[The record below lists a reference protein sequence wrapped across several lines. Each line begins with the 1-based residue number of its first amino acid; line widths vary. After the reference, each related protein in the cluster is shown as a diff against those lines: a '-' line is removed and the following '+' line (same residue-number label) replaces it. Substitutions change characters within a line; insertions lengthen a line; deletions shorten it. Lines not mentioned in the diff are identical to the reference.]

1 MIALAMN
8 NIKKTFGIDTILE
21 NISFSINEGE
31 RIGLVGS
38 NGAGKTTLF
47 KIITGELDYDNG
59 EIYFGKDLTIGYLA
73 QNTEIATTNTLLEEV
88 LTVFEGVMVLEKE
101 IRILEHEI
109 SDAGAKED
117 FTLLD
122 RLMKQYSLKT
132 EEFTKINGYAYNSE
146 AKGILIGLGFKEED
160 FSKEV
165 RMLSGGEKTRLMLG
179 KLLLKKPDILLLD
192 EPTNHLD
199 TDSVQWLESFLKQ
212 YRGTIFVISHDRYFL
227 DELTNK
233 TYELFSRELKIYN
246 GNYSFYVKQRLVDE
260 EIALKTYEENQ
271 SQIKRQQ
278 EVIDK
283 LKAFGREK
291 QVKRARSREKLLDKM
306 EKVEKPNYLKKK
318 AKITFNTK
326 IKSGKDVMKIRGVSK
341 SYGERTLFS
350 EVNLDI
356 YREEKIALIGPNGAG
371 KSTLFNILLGEDKNF
386 EGEITF
392 GTNVRPV
399 YFDQDRDDLNHDVNI
414 LDEVWS
420 TYPHIKEADLRSML
434 GAFLFFGDDVFKL
447 VGTLSGGEKA
457 RISLLKLM
465 LSDSNFLFLDEP
477 TNHLDIESKEVLEDA
492 LCAYEGTV
500 FVISHDRYFL
510 NKVPDKIL
518 VLENQEIKEYF
529 GNYDYYMEKKAMEK
543 AAKEFENQSE
553 DSSTKTQLKV
563 QRKKDKEK
571 EKEERKLKKQLT
583 DTENRIH
590 AIEQEITDL
599 DHELCKEEV
608 YSNPEKSMEITDLK
622 TALNNEL
629 GDLLELWEKLLE
641 EVN

>member
-1 MIALAMN
+1 MN

-88 LTVFEGVMVLEKE
+88 LTVFEGVMILEKE
-101 IRILEHEI
+101 IRILEHDI

-117 FTLLD
+117 FALLD
-122 RLMKQYSLKT
+122 RLMKQYSSKT

-199 TDSVQWLESFLKQ
+199 TDSVQWLENFLKQ

-399 YFDQDRDDLNHDVNI
+399 YFDQDRDDLNHEVNI

-543 AAKEFENQSE
+543 AAKEFENQTE

>member
-326 IKSGKDVMKIRGVSK
+326 IKSGKDVMKIRSVSK

-392 GTNVRPV
+392 GTNVLPV
-399 YFDQDRDDLNHDVNI
+399 YFDQDRDDLNHEVNI

-543 AAKEFENQSE
+543 AAKEFENQTE

-590 AIEQEITDL
+590 AIEQQITDL

>member
-73 QNTEIATTNTLLEEV
+73 QNTEIATTNTLLKEV

-326 IKSGKDVMKIRGVSK
+326 IKSGKDVMKIRSVSK

-399 YFDQDRDDLNHDVNI
+399 YFDQDRDDLNHEVNI

-543 AAKEFENQSE
+543 AAKEFENQTE

>member
-47 KIITGELDYDNG
+47 KIITGEYDYDNG

-73 QNTEIATTNTLLEEV
+73 QNTEISTDNTLIEEV
-88 LTVFEGVMVLEKE
+88 LTVFEDVMILERE
-101 IRILEHEI
+101 IRILEQEI
-109 SDAGAKED
+109 SKAGEKED

-122 RLMKQYSLKT
+122 RLMKSYSKKT
-132 EEFTKINGYAYNSE
+132 DEFTEINGYAYNSE

-160 FSKEV
+160 LKKEV

-199 TDSVQWLESFLKQ
+199 TDSVQWLEAFLKQ
-212 YRGTIFVISHDRYFL
+212 YKGTIFVISHDRYFL

-233 TYELFSRELKIYN
+233 TFELFSRQLKIYN
-246 GNYSFYVKQRLVDE
+246 GNYSFYVKQRLVNE
-260 EIALKTYEENQ
+260 EIAVKTYEENQ

-283 LKAFGREK
+283 LKSFGREK

-306 EKVEKPNYLKKK
+306 EKIEKPNYLKPK
-318 AKITFNTK
+318 AKISFNTK
-326 IKSGKDVMKIRGVSK
+326 VKSGKDVMKIREVSK
-341 SYGERTLFS
+341 AYGERTLFS
-350 EVNLDI
+350 HVNLDI
-356 YREEKIALIGPNGAG
+356 YRGEKIALIGPNGAG

-386 EGEITF
+386 QGDITF
-392 GTNVRPV
+392 GTNVFPV
-399 YFDQDRDDLNHDVNI
+399 YFDQDRDDLNKGINI
-414 LDEVWS
+414 LEEVWS
-420 TYPHIKEADLRSML
+420 TYPHIKEAELRSML

-447 VGTLSGGEKA
+447 IGALSGGEKA

-529 GNYDYYMEKKAMEK
+529 GNYDYYMEKKAIEK
-543 AAKEFENQSE
+543 AAREFENQTE
-553 DSSTKTQLKV
+553 DTSTKTQVKM

-571 EKEERKLKKQLT
+571 EKEEKRLKKQLVE
-583 DTENRIH
+583 TEERIH
-590 AIEQEITDL
+590 KIEEEITDL
-599 DHELCKEEV
+599 DHELCKEEI
-608 YSNPEKSMEITDLK
+608 YSNPEKAKEITDKKASLH
-622 TALNNEL
+622 TEL
-629 GDLLELWEKLLE
+629 EECMELWERLLE

>member
-199 TDSVQWLESFLKQ
+199 TDSVQWLENFLKQ

-326 IKSGKDVMKIRGVSK
+326 IKSGKDVMKIRSVSK

-399 YFDQDRDDLNHDVNI
+399 YFDQDRDDLNHEVNI

-543 AAKEFENQSE
+543 AAKEFENQTE

-622 TALNNEL
+622 SALNNEL

>member
-326 IKSGKDVMKIRGVSK
+326 IKSGKDVMKIRSVSK

-399 YFDQDRDDLNHDVNI
+399 YFDQDRDDLNHEVNI

-543 AAKEFENQSE
+543 AAKEFENQTE

-641 EVN
+641 EVQ

>member
-399 YFDQDRDDLNHDVNI
+399 YFDQDRDDLNHEVNI

-543 AAKEFENQSE
+543 AAKEFENQTE

>member
-88 LTVFEGVMVLEKE
+88 LTVFEGVMILEKE
-101 IRILEHEI
+101 IRILEHDI

-117 FTLLD
+117 FALLD
-122 RLMKQYSLKT
+122 RLMKQYSSKT

-199 TDSVQWLESFLKQ
+199 TDSVQWLENFLKQ

-399 YFDQDRDDLNHDVNI
+399 YFDQDRDDLNHEVNI

-543 AAKEFENQSE
+543 AAKEFENQTE